1 MGKTTLIQASFL
13 AVATSFAALLATN
26 ASAAEVARFVE
37 YIESNGSGSTPGE
50 YILLDYTPTA
60 NSVVEADVAILDA
73 TKSHNIFCSR
83 SSMTTRLFTCFYVG
97 KEGFR
102 WDYNSTQAKTG
113 MIIANGDRH
122 TIRCANT
129 GFYFDGDLVE
139 PLTPESFT
147 PGNRM
152 TLFASYN
159 NQTAPTTPTP
169 NGNFAKMKLYS
180 FKAWDDDGA
189 TLKVDLSPCVDTDG
203 TAALYDGVT
212 GRLYYNLKSG
222 TAFTASP
229 TTVPPPPSFVKLDVA
244 QTNDVWYATVALENV
259 SGAVDLLVV
268 SPQGATNVVALSNGV
283 ATAPATFTAAIPGLA
298 ADTFYSVF
306 ASLASGAATNFTGV
320 ANIFNGPVSVEAT
333 ANATPTTPGVFTV
346 SRPAAAGATNMPL
359 TVAFALSGTAV
370 AGTHY
375 HPIPETVTIPAGAA
389 SAMVEVATLAQV
401 TAATSLTLSL
411 SCDNH
416 FPGNPASATMAV
428 DSAFFTGDWFVAKDG
443 DDANSGASRAEAK
456 ATIPAAY
463 ACLTNIPAARVGNR
477 LVICD
482 GEWTSDDFGSTL
494 VLSNGWT
501 VVGEHGRGATTLRPV
516 AKSFVFFKFGSE
528 DSGVRGVT
536 FNFNSVEYKV
546 EAFAMT
552 VGFIEDC
559 DFVNAYNTSY
569 NSKTAVVS
577 MRGSGRKEL
586 RNCVFRHCSLVC
598 NSAVVYAW
606 DENTK
611 NFLLDG
617 CQFIN
622 CTSGTANNYGGAAIV
637 HGYRAVGMI
646 RNCLFFRNVVY
657 GASYA
662 FAQGGI
668 VSCNTANSNFTVE
681 NCTFAENRIG
691 RNGDA
696 GVVGNRSSAGTIT
709 IRNCLAWGNSNT
721 NGPVGIV
728 TRVGTVANCA
738 ADVETATGTGN
749 VLLTADNTTFREAR
763 DGRYIPLSGP
773 ALDGAQTLP
782 WMEGATDV
790 LGRSRV
796 VGSAPDIGCFENPGT
811 EPRTY
816 YVAKDG
822 DDANSGLT
830 RAEAKATIPAGYALL
845 SDYDET
851 LVIGDGEWEVGFD
864 PTFVV
869 SNGWTIT
876 SENGAA
882 ATTLKFNSSLRTI
895 NNSTDLDVAHAL
907 FATTTFASTVSGFT
921 IDLNNVD
928 MHYARGV
935 VLKLNSSGVLDGCR
949 VLNFRN
955 TWEHGAI
962 VWINDRKCHVD
973 IANCT
978 FENMY
983 CTYWAAF
990 LRVENG
996 TADIENCRFVDC
1008 HAVAKSGTKYFNYG
1022 VVYFLN
1028 SASLLRNC
1036 LFENCSA
1043 YGKSGS
1049 YNASVV
1055 SIRNNS
1061 GATVENCSFVDC
1073 SVANSDGGALGG
1085 TQLAST
1091 GSTAVNCLAYGNLN
1105 GEGAQANLMPGL
1117 TYSYCASDIALEGEG
1132 NVILTDGNLRF
1143 VDAANGNYRV
1153 KRGPSINAGLNLDWM
1168 VGATDLAGN
1177 PRILDHIVDIGCY
1190 ESDKPKPTRFLV
1202 K

>member
-1 MGKTTLIQASFL
+1 MGKSTLILASFL
-13 AVATSFAALLATN
+13 AATTSIAA
-26 ASAAEVARFVE
+26 
-37 YIESNGSGSTPGE
+37 
-50 YILLDYTPTA
+50 
-60 NSVVEADVAILDA
+60 
-73 TKSHNIFCSR
+73 
-83 SSMTTRLFTCFYVG
+83 
-97 KEGFR
+97 
-102 WDYNSTQAKTG
+102 
-113 MIIANGDRH
+113 
-122 TIRCANT
+122 
-129 GFYFDGDLVE
+129 
-139 PLTPESFT
+139 
-147 PGNRM
+147 
-152 TLFASYN
+152 
-159 NQTAPTTPTP
+159 
-169 NGNFAKMKLYS
+169 
-180 FKAWDDDGA
+180 
-189 TLKVDLSPCVDTDG
+189 
-203 TAALYDGVT
+203 
-212 GRLYYNLKSG
+212 
-222 TAFTASP
+222 
-229 TTVPPPPSFVKLDVA
+229 
-244 QTNDVWYATVALENV
+244 
-259 SGAVDLLVV
+259 
-268 SPQGATNVVALSNGV
+268 
-283 ATAPATFTAAIPGLA
+283 
-298 ADTFYSVF
+298 
-306 ASLASGAATNFTGV
+306 
-320 ANIFNGPVSVEAT
+320 
-333 ANATPTTPGVFTV
+333 
-346 SRPAAAGATNMPL
+346 
-359 TVAFALSGTAV
+359 
-370 AGTHY
+370 
-375 HPIPETVTIPAGAA
+375 
-389 SAMVEVATLAQV
+389 
-401 TAATSLTLSL
+401 
-411 SCDNH
+411 
-416 FPGNPASATMAV
+416 
-428 DSAFFTGDWFVAKDG
+428 DWFVAKDG

-463 ACLTNIPAARVGNR
+463 ACLADNPAATIGDR

-482 GEWTSDDFGSTL
+482 GEWSSTDFGSTL
-494 VLSNGWT
+494 VLSNGWS
-501 VVGEHGRGATTLRPV
+501 VVGEHGRGATTLKALSAGFR
-516 AKSFVFFKFGSE
+516 FFNLASA
-528 DSGVRGVT
+528 DSAIRGLTLDFNRASVT
-536 FNFNSVEYKV
+536 YQTSAVENPYGTI
-546 EAFAMT
+546 A
-552 VGFIEDC
+552 DC
-559 DFVNAYNTSY
+559 
-569 NSKTAVVS
+569 
-577 MRGSGRKEL
+577 EL
-586 RNCVFRHCSLVC
+586 RDYYSTWIGNGAVAMIRVSQTASTANITNCVFRRCANKYNGPSAIRVSTNAKADIIGCEFVDCVAGDSGNNAGGTIFAYCGKALV
-598 NSAVVYAW
+598 
-606 DENTK
+606 
-611 NFLLDG
+611 
-617 CQFIN
+617 
-622 CTSGTANNYGGAAIV
+622 
-637 HGYRAVGMI
+637 
-646 RNCLFFRNVVY
+646 RNCLFFRSVVY
-657 GASYA
+657 GGKSSSYSSYA
-662 FAQGGI
+662 G
-668 VSCNTANSNFTVE
+668 VVCCNAYGSNMTVE
-681 NCTFAENRIG
+681 NCTFADCRIV
-691 RNGDA
+691 RRTDV
-696 GVVGNRSSAGTIT
+696 GVVQVGNKDSKLTV
-709 IRNCLAWGNSNT
+709 RNCLAYGNVNDA
-721 NGPVGIV
+721 GPVGFV
-728 TRVGTVANCA
+728 TNFVPTAYSNCA
-738 ADVETATGTGN
+738 SEFELAGTDN
-749 VLLTADNTTFREAR
+749 VVINADNTTFREAR

-773 ALDGAQTLP
+773 ALDSAQTLP
-782 WMEGATDV
+782 WMAGATDV

-822 DDANSGLT
+822 NDANSGLT

-955 TWEHGAI
+955 TWELGAI

-996 TADIENCRFVDC
+996 TANIENCRFVDC

-1061 GATVENCSFVDC
+1061 GATVENCSFADC
-1073 SVANSDGGALGG
+1073 SVADSNGGALGG
-1085 TQLAST
+1085 LQLSST

-1117 TYSYCASDIALEGEG
+1117 TYSHCASDIALEGEG
-1132 NVILTDGNLRF
+1132 NVVLTDSNFRF
-1143 VDAANGNYRV
+1143 VNAANGDYRV

-1190 ESDKPKPTRFLV
+1190 ESDKPQPTRFIV
-1202 K
+1202 Q